1 MLDTKFQKER
11 VFIAHRYILQK
22 MGILETIIREEIKKA
37 TNHLFEAD
45 KYQKNRSNELLKA
58 VTDKVR
64 SSDELMDAADNL
76 GINMDWSK
84 EGEKQFRKGA
94 FNRDNTMK
102 SGKNKEAVR
111 KSKAAINLIRQFIR
125 KNADKTAS
133 GEKVLVPGGAI
144 NMKSLRDE
152 LESNPQKYANLTFN
166 EFMRIKDHLDLSGLR
181 GTYDPTIR
189 GNGGERFGTTRERGD
204 EYLDVD
210 GLDFNTISP
219 KHIQTTR
226 KLNKDEMADSDI
238 VAKAES
244 EVRRVSAEKYVMTR
258 YGISMELPSVSLGNK
273 KVKNA
278 MIINFTSAF
287 RCPAWDDCLVKH
299 ACYAR
304 SGEMMHTNV
313 KMANDRRNLMWLS
326 AAGDE
331 KLMKMVHSY
340 LMATLVSWDK
350 ALKYIK
356 KNATEDDL
364 SQIGEL
370 VGFQLT
376 SQRKIGKA
384 VDELSKLW
392 CHELVKVPIVKEAL
406 IEARRV
412 TDVRINENGDF
423 INQPMLEE
431 FDKYIAGEFMLIG
444 VTCAAYSCRNLQFG
458 KIEHII
464 VNASRTAMKN
474 YDDEYN
480 KNDETGA
487 IQRYF
492 VAVPGEMYDAFEDTF
507 GSLTVGSDTVG
518 SLGQLRR
525 PMPLYDVLTDKE
537 GKDSYGE
544 IKAYYY
550 KCPCARKDFRTTSN
564 GEFTVNCYNCHM
576 CYEKP
581 SGQDYKKMFVF
592 VKAHGSE
599 KSYIGKE
606 REQFVRQQIGVP
618 KGYLEWRAEKLKKE
632 AEEQQKK
639 GRRNNVKES
648 VEFNAG
654 LNETDNTT
662 TFRQMQDEGI
672 KEVTNN
678 AIMSM
683 TQHFSELA
691 GKQTQF
697 NEMLERISKP
707 MF

>member
-1 MLDTKFQKER
+1 MYLLH
-11 VFIAHRYILQK
+11 IAYIIK
-22 MGILETIIREEIKKA
+22 YMGRLEAIIREEIKKA
-37 TNHLFEAD
+37 TNHLFKED

-76 GINMDWSK
+76 GINMDWTK
-84 EGEKQFRKGA
+84 EGEKEFRKGA

-102 SGKNKEAVR
+102 SRTNKEAVK
-111 KSKAAINLIRQFIR
+111 KSKAAINLIRQFIQ
-125 KNADKTAS
+125 KNADRTAS
-133 GEKVLVPGGAI
+133 GEEVLVPGGAI
-144 NMKSLRDE
+144 NMKLLRRE
-152 LESNPQKYANLTFN
+152 LEANPQKYENMTFN
-166 EFMRIKDHLDLSGLR
+166 EFMRVKDHLDLSSLR

-219 KHIQTTR
+219 GHIK
-226 KLNKDEMADSDI
+226 KLKKLSPAEMEDSDI
-238 VAKAES
+238 YAKAES
-244 EVRRVSAEKYVMTR
+244 DVRRTAADKYVMTR
-258 YGISMELPSVSLGNK
+258 YGIKMELPEVSLGNA

-278 MIINFTSAF
+278 LIINFTSGL

-304 SGEMMHTNV
+304 SGEIQHTNA

-350 ALKYIK
+350 TRKYIL
-356 KNATEDDL
+356 KNATEEDL
-364 SQIGEL
+364 SEIGEL

-376 SQRKIGKA
+376 STRKIGQA

-392 CHELVKVPIVKEAL
+392 CHELVEVSIVEKAI

-458 KIEHII
+458 KIENII

-474 YDDEYN
+474 YDDDYN
-480 KNDETGA
+480 ENDETGA
-487 IQRYF
+487 IQRFF
-492 VAVPGEMYDAFEDTF
+492 VAVPGKMYDAFEDTF
-507 GSLTVGSDTVG
+507 ESLTVGSGDTVG
-518 SLGQLRR
+518 LLGKLRK
-525 PMPLYDVLTDKE
+525 PMPLYDVITDSE
-537 GKDSYGE
+537 DKDHYGE
-544 IKAYYY
+544 LKGYYY
-550 KCPCARKDFRTTSN
+550 KCPCARKDFRTTAN
-564 GEFTVNCYNCHM
+564 GEFSVNCYNCHM
-576 CYEKP
+576 CYEMP
-581 SGQDYKKMFVF
+581 NGQDYKKMFVF

-599 KSYIGKE
+599 RAYIGE
-606 REQFVRQQIGVP
+606 QREKFVRKKIGVP
-618 KGYLEWRAEKLKKE
+618 KGYLEWREKELQD
-632 AEEQQKK
+632 EEQD
-639 GRRNNVKES
+639 GNGPTNVKEG
-648 VEFNAG
+648 VDFNAG
-654 LNETDNTT
+654 FNQTDNAA

-672 KEVTNN
+672 KEITNN

-691 GKQTQF
+691 GKQAQF